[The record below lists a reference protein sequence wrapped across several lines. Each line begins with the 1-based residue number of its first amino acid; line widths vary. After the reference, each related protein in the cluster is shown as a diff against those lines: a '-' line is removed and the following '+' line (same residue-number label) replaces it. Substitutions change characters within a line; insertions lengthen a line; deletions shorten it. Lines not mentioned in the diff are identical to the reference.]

1 MIDTEKKKETKKI
14 ISDILTLDEKSLQIV
29 MCSVMV
35 LKAREEMEKKEKEKL
50 TVLDEDF
57 FIKLPPKF

>member
-1 MIDTEKKKETKKI
+1 MRGDYMIDTEKKKETKKI

-35 LKAREEMEKKEKEKL
+35 LKAREEMEKKEKENQ
-50 TVLDEDF
+50 TA
-57 FIKLPPKF
+57 